1 MAKKSKL
8 QSGTSAIAAKF
19 ADALR
24 EIGQAVAIDDPDP
37 NLPREGIKPGEWDG
51 APRGRMP
58 PGCPVTVLGMK
69 GETVYI
75 VSATGHLHAIEK
87 FDHPT
92 IVKLFAPYFNYA
104 LWAWPGMG
112 PSGKDADG
120 NPLPPRVK
128 RLERDKCV
136 ECLVQEAGRRGI
148 FDPADQKRGRGGWRS
163 EDGEF
168 IWHSGRHLWRVPME
182 TKGRALVPGQ
192 LQDARP
198 SEYMGYFYA
207 QDSAILE
214 PWQSPVDMMDSPGHL
229 ILEYLQS
236 WNWERKWLDPVLAL
250 GWLVTA
256 LMGAALDERP
266 IIFVTG
272 GRGTGKS
279 TLGDILKAIIGRAL
293 YSTANTTAAG
303 IYQNIKQ
310 DSRPVLVDE
319 FEAKARGEKEQSIIE
334 LARQAY
340 SGAKLY
346 RGGQNHDGV
355 EFELR
360 CSFAFSAIIPPPLSV
375 QDRSRMAILNLKPL
389 SNDGSA
395 EPVIKEEMGRMLLRR
410 VMDGWH
416 DFYTTLLPKWRRLL
430 HQAKFDARMQDTYGT
445 LLAAAELVIGEMGL
459 VHAGFPDNAGD
470 GKLYADDVIVLIQ
483 HATKSEI
490 ADQEEKWE
498 TVIDKI
504 LSATIDNW
512 KAGEKP
518 TVGMV
523 LEGYEANEIAYEE
536 ARARLGLA
544 GLGIRRAGDATQGY
558 ALCVPKSHPAL
569 DRIFGDTDFKQ
580 GNWYTA
586 LKQAPDA
593 IVPRGL
599 GESAYT
605 VKISKVAKYCLLVD
619 MDAYEKR
626 RG

>member
-1 MAKKSKL
+1 MAKKPKI
-8 QSGTSAIAAKF
+8 QSGTAAIAAHF

-24 EIGQAVAIDDPDP
+24 EIGQVQPIDDPDP
-37 NLPREGIKPGEWDG
+37 NLPRDGIKPGEWDG
-51 APRGRMP
+51 SPRGRMP
-58 PGCPVTVLGMK
+58 PKCPVTVLGMK
-69 GETVYI
+69 GETIYI
-75 VSATGHLHAIEK
+75 VSATGHLHEIEK

-104 LWAWPGMG
+104 LWAWPGFG
-112 PSGKDADG
+112 PAGKNADG
-120 NPLPPRVK
+120 EPLPPKVK

-148 FDPADQKRGRGGWRS
+148 FDPADQKRGRGGWRT

-168 IWHSGRHLWRVPME
+168 IWHSGKHLWRVPVAQ
-182 TKGRALVPGQ
+182 KAGRMVPGE
-192 LQDARP
+192 LQDAKP
-198 SEYMGYFYA
+198 SEYMGHFYA
-207 QDSAILE
+207 QDTAILE
-214 PWQSPVDMMDSPGHL
+214 PWQSPIDIMDSPAHQ
-229 ILEYLQS
+229 ILDFLKS
-236 WNWERKWLDPVLAL
+236 WNWERQWLDPVLVM
-250 GWLVTA
+250 GWLATS

-360 CSFAFSAIIPPPLSV
+360 CSFGFSAIIPPPLTV
-375 QDRSRMAILNLKPL
+375 QDRSRMAILSLKPL
-389 SNDGSA
+389 ANDGSA
-395 EPVIKEEMGRMLLRR
+395 EPVIREEMGRMLLRR
-410 VMDGWH
+410 IMDGWYE
-416 DFYTTLLPKWRRLL
+416 FQTVLLPKWRKML

-445 LLAAAELVIGEMGL
+445 LLAAAELVLGEVGL

-470 GKLYADDVIVLIQ
+470 GKLFVDDVIPLIQ

-498 TVIDKI
+498 TVIDKL
-504 LSATIDNW
+504 LSATIENW

-518 TVGMV
+518 TVGMTI
-523 LEGYEANEIAYEE
+523 EAFERNDVTIEE
-536 ARARLGLA
+536 ARARLQLSGLY
-544 GLGIRRAGDATQGY
+544 LRRAGEHTQGY
-558 ALCVPKSHPAL
+558 ALCVPKSHQAL
-569 DRIFGDTDFKQ
+569 EKIFADTEFRQ
-580 GNWYTA
+580 GNWYVA
-586 LKQAPDA
+586 LKQAPPA

-599 GESAYT
+599 PDAAYT

>member
-1 MAKKSKL
+1 MAKKPKI
-8 QSGTSAIAAKF
+8 QSGTAAIAAIF
-19 ADALR
+19 ADAMR
-24 EIGQAVAIDDPDP
+24 EIGQAQAIDDPNP
-37 NLPREGIKPGEWDG
+37 NLMRDGIKPGEWEG
-51 APRGRMP
+51 APHDAMP
-58 PGCPVTVLGMK
+58 PKCPVTVLGMK
-69 GETVYI
+69 GEVVYI
-75 VSATGHLHAIEK
+75 VSATGNLHAIEK

-92 IVKLFAPYFNYA
+92 IVRLFAPYFNYA

-112 PSGKDADG
+112 PAGKDQDG
-120 NPLPPRVK
+120 NPLPPKIK

-136 ECLVQEAGRRGI
+136 QALVQEAGRRGI
-148 FDPADQKRGRGGWRS
+148 FDPADQKRGRGGWRT

-168 IWHSGRHLWRVPME
+168 IWHSGKHLWSVPYAQ
-182 TKGRALVPGQ
+182 KGRAIVPGEIQ
-192 LQDARP
+192 VARP

-207 QDSAILE
+207 QDSAIIE
-214 PWQSPVDMMDSPGHL
+214 PWQTSIGYMDSPAHK

-236 WNWERKWLDPVLAL
+236 WNWERKWLDPVLVL
-250 GWLVTA
+250 GWIATS

-279 TLGDILKAIIGRAL
+279 TLGDIIKAIIGRAL

-303 IYQNIKQ
+303 IYQNLKQ

-360 CSFAFSAIIPPPLSV
+360 CSFGFSAIIPPPLSV
-375 QDRSRMAILNLKPL
+375 QDRSRMAILSLKPL
-389 SNDGSA
+389 ANDGSA
-395 EPVIKEEMGRMLLRR
+395 EPVIPVEWGRMLLRQI
-410 VMDGWH
+410 MDGWNG
-416 DFYTTLLPKWRRLL
+416 FQNELLPKWRRLL
-430 HQAKFDARMQDTYGT
+430 HQGKFDARMQDTYGT
-445 LLAAAELVIGEMGL
+445 LLAAAELLLGEGGL
-459 VHAGFPDNAGD
+459 VTAGFPDNAGD
-470 GKLYADDVIVLIQ
+470 GRLYEPDVILNIQ
-483 HATKSEI
+483 HATRAEI
-490 ADQEEKWE
+490 IDQEDKWE

-518 TVGMV
+518 TVGMT
-523 LEGYEANEIAYEE
+523 LEAFERQDIAIEE

-544 GLGIRRAGDATQGY
+544 GLGIRRAGEYSQGY
-558 ALCVPKSHPAL
+558 ALCVPKSHQAL
-569 DRIFGDTDFKQ
+569 DKIFGDTDFRQ
-580 GNWYTA
+580 GNWYVA
-586 LKQAPDA
+586 LKQAPAD

-599 GESAYT
+599 SESAYT
-605 VKISKVAKYCLLVD
+605 VKISKVSKYCLLVD
-619 MDAYEKR
+619 MEAYEKR

>member
-1 MAKKSKL
+1 MAKKPKI
-8 QSGTSAIAAKF
+8 QSGTAAIAAHF

-24 EIGQAVAIDDPDP
+24 EIGQVQPIDDPDP
-37 NLPREGIKPGEWDG
+37 NLPRDGIKPGEWDG

-58 PGCPVTVLGMK
+58 PKCPVTVLGMK
-69 GETVYI
+69 GETIYI
-75 VSATGHLHAIEK
+75 VSATGHLHEIEK

-104 LWAWPGMG
+104 LWAWPGFG
-112 PSGKDADG
+112 PAGKNADG
-120 NPLPPRVK
+120 EPLPPKVK

-148 FDPADQKRGRGGWRS
+148 FDPADQKRGRGGWRT

-168 IWHSGRHLWRVPME
+168 IWHSGKYLWRVPM
-182 TKGRALVPGQ
+182 TQKGGEMMPGQ
-192 LQDARP
+192 LQDAKP
-198 SEYMGYFYA
+198 SEYMGHFYA

-214 PWQSPVDMMDSPGHL
+214 PWQSPVDIMDSPGHL

-236 WNWERKWLDPVLAL
+236 WNWERKWLDPVLVL
-250 GWLVTA
+250 GWLTTS

-303 IYQNIKQ
+303 IYQNLKQ

-360 CSFAFSAIIPPPLSV
+360 CSFGFSAIIPPPLTV
-375 QDRSRMAILNLKPL
+375 QDRSRMAILSLKPL
-389 SNDGSA
+389 ANDGTA
-395 EPVIKEEMGRMLLRR
+395 EPVIREEMGRMLLRR
-410 VMDGWH
+410 IMDGWH
-416 DFYTTLLPKWRRLL
+416 GFHTEILPRWRRLL

-445 LLAAAELVIGEMGL
+445 LLAAAELVLGEVGL

-470 GKLYADDVIVLIQ
+470 GRLFIDDVIPLIQ
-483 HATKSEI
+483 HATKGEI

-504 LSATIDNW
+504 LSATIENW

-518 TVGMV
+518 TVGMT
-523 LEGYEANEIAYEE
+523 LEEYERNEIAIEL

-544 GLGIRRAGDATQGY
+544 GLGIRRGGEYTNGY
-558 ALCVPKSHPAL
+558 ALCVPKSHQAL
-569 DRIFGDTDFKQ
+569 EKIFADTEFRQ
-580 GNWYTA
+580 GNWYVA
-586 LKQAPDA
+586 LKQAPAD

-599 GESAYT
+599 AESAYT